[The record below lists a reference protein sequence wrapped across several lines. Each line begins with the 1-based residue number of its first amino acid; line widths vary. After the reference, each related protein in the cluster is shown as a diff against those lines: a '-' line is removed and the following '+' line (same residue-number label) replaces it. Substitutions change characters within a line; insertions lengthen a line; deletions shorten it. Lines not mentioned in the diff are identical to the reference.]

1 MYMLFH
7 LTPSVE
13 VTGGVWYTDNEF
25 DTPFV
30 KILLDHIYGYIANRV
45 RLILMRGNMVS
56 KFFTD
61 APVSNLAMRT
71 AIVSTIGEATFSRHK
86 QNHTMVRKDW
96 DQ

>member
-45 RLILMRGNMVS
+45 SLILMRGYSCVLSN
-56 KFFTD
+56 FFTD
-61 APVSNLAMRT
+61 APFSNLIMRT
-71 AIVSTIGEATFSRHK
+71 AIASTI
-86 QNHTMVRKDW
+86 
-96 DQ
+96 

>member
-13 VTGGVWYTDNEF
+13 VTGGIWYTDNEF

-45 RLILMRGNMVS
+45 SFTIMRDYLSVT
-56 KFFTD
+56 KKFTD
-61 APVSNLAMRT
+61 TPVSNLVMR
-71 AIVSTIGEATFSRHK
+71 AAVVSTI
-86 QNHTMVRKDW
+86 
-96 DQ
+96 